1 MQWGDL
7 VWTGVGFILSL
18 FILSYIFGDNP
29 LFRFA
34 LYLFI
39 GVSAGLIAVVII
51 YHVLIPRM
59 VMPLIS
65 SETVLQK
72 AILLIP
78 LIMSGLLI
86 FKLSPKYSKVGSLPM
101 AYLVGIGAAIL
112 IGGAVFGSIIPQT
125 DSTIQAFGIT
135 PRGGLSPVT
144 QLISAIILLIGTI
157 SSLVFFHFGAKQK
170 AGKPIQRSRMVKSLS
185 KIGQIFIA
193 ITLGSVFSGVLI
205 SAITALVTRL
215 GEMGASVATFIH

>member
-7 VWTGVGFILSL
+7 IWTGLGFILSL

-125 DSTIQAFGIT
+125 DSTIQVFGIK
-135 PRGGLSPVT
+135 PGGVLSPGM
-144 QLISAIILLIGTI
+144 QIISAITLLVGTI
-157 SSLVFFHFGAKQK
+157 ATLVFFHFGAKQK
-170 AGKPIQRSRMVKSLS
+170 AGKPVQRPRVVKILS

>member
-1 MQWGDL
+1 MPWSDL
-7 VWTGVGFILSL
+7 IWTGIGFLLSL

-39 GVSAGLIAVVII
+39 GVSAGLIAVIVI
-51 YHVLIPRM
+51 YQVLIPRM
-59 VMPLIS
+59 VMPLLS

-78 LIMSGLLI
+78 ILLSALLL
-86 FKLSPKYSKVGSLPM
+86 FKLSPKYSKVGNLPM
-101 AYLVGIGAAIL
+101 AYLVGVGAAIL

-125 DSTIQAFGIT
+125 GSTIQAFGID
-135 PRGGLSPVT
+135 PESALSPIL
-144 QLISAIILLIGTI
+144 QIISAVILLAGTI
-157 SSLVFFHFGAKQK
+157 SSLVFFNFGARQKPGKPVQRPAIVKILSK
-170 AGKPIQRSRMVKSLS
+170 AGQV
-185 KIGQIFIA
+185 FIA

-215 GEMGASVATFIH
+215 SDMGSTITTFIH